1 MADSSEQ
8 TEVVGEDAVEEW
20 AENGTLKYT
29 DANGQKQ
36 LRRPSLSRMTDAV
49 FFQDVGGRQDG

>member
-20 AENGTLKYT
+20 AENGTLKYI

-36 LRRPSLSRMTDAV
+36 LRRRSLSRMTGAV
-49 FFQDVGGRQDG
+49 FPG